1 MGSFLPGY
9 VTSLPHFPTGACHVG
24 ALASRHVYTIFLL
37 KVENTQEHFTNK
49 ALVFEAYHLLW
60 PLPRIRGH
68 STAGLC
74 PQEALACPYYS
85 QTRWGSSS
93 SPATFEFVG
102 RLPTAQWIRQQWYFG
117 GDQEITAGAALKAN
131 CAVVTRPLRCHSVH
145 DLG

>member
-85 QTRWGSSS
+85 QTR
-93 SPATFEFVG
+93 
-102 RLPTAQWIRQQWYFG
+102 
-117 GDQEITAGAALKAN
+117 
-131 CAVVTRPLRCHSVH
+131 
-145 DLG
+145 